1 MNYWLNNNFIY
12 YDSHQAQENVAC
24 AIWEDLHWLYLAI
37 GHSLADEIDS
47 GETRFIPQII
57 MNASVEQKAA
67 AVASISESQDYV
79 VQLLAVVFQAMEMEK
94 AAMMAEIC
102 HAWSP
107 QVLFLN

>member
-1 MNYWLNNNFIY
+1 M
-12 YDSHQAQENVAC
+12 
-24 AIWEDLHWLYLAI
+24 
-37 GHSLADEIDS
+37 
-47 GETRFIPQII
+47 I

-107 QVLFLN
+107 QVPLLITKVLLTPTLSGLKHPSSSEFK

>member
-1 MNYWLNNNFIY
+1 
-12 YDSHQAQENVAC
+12 
-24 AIWEDLHWLYLAI
+24 
-37 GHSLADEIDS
+37 
-47 GETRFIPQII
+47 

-107 QVLFLN
+107 QVPF